1 MKNVFK
7 KELVRVLGD
16 KKMIFSMFILPAILV
31 IGLYALMG
39 QLVKNLTSDV
49 EKHKSIVFIQ
59 NAPEGMK
66 ELVEAVKFDENA
78 EITYLNAGD
87 DLQEIKDKIL
97 SGDNDLLVVFE
108 KDFMEKFMAY
118 ANAGDAIPKVTV
130 YLNSTENYSAAA
142 GSKFE
147 STVLSAMQTSLLQ
160 VRFNDLDKLNVF
172 EMKEELIQNEDKA
185 NGQMLAQ
192 MLPYLITFMLFSSAM
207 GLCVDAIAGE
217 KERGTMASMLITPVK
232 RSGIIFG
239 KIFALSVLSLI
250 SSAIYAGSMI
260 IAMPSAFGSLEDAG
274 VSMNVSFS
282 PLQIV
287 ELFALMASLVFIYV
301 ALLCLISAFAKTIKE
316 AQAYVMPVYMIVL
329 IAGMMTMF
337 NSGMKTP
344 LVNYAI
350 PVYGTALSIQGIMTN
365 ELTLGQFGLSALSNI
380 VCSLIFVA
388 LVVRAFNS
396 EKIMLNA

>member
-39 QLVKNLTSDV
+39 QLMKSMTSDV
-49 EKHKSIVFIQ
+49 EKHKSTVFIQ
-59 NAPEGMK
+59 NAPEVWGN
-66 ELVEAVKFDENA
+66 LQSTVVFAENA
-78 EITYLNAGD
+78 EITYLKDGD
-87 DLQEIKDKIL
+87 DLTEIKDNIL
-97 SGDNDLLVVFE
+97 SGANDLLVVFE
-108 KDFMEKFMAY
+108 KDFMKKFRDY
-118 ANAGDAIPKVTV
+118 QNAGDAIPKVTV
-130 YLNSTENYSAAA
+130 YCNPTENYSAAA
-142 GSKFE
+142 GNKFM
-147 STVLSAMQTSLLQ
+147 SMVLPDLQNLLLQ
-160 VRFNDLDKLNVF
+160 ERFHDLDKLNVF
-172 EMKEELIQNEDKA
+172 KMEEEPIQNEDKA
-185 NGQMLAQ
+185 NGQMLAM

-207 GLCVDAIAGE
+207 GLCVDAVAGE

-260 IAMPSAFGSLEDAG
+260 IAMPSAFGGLEEAG

-301 ALLCLISAFAKTIKE
+301 AILCFLSALAKTMKE

-329 IAGMMTMF
+329 VAGMMTMF
-337 NSGMKTP
+337 NNGMKTP
-344 LVNYAI
+344 QINYAI

-365 ELTLGQFGLSALSNI
+365 ELTLIQFGLSALSNV